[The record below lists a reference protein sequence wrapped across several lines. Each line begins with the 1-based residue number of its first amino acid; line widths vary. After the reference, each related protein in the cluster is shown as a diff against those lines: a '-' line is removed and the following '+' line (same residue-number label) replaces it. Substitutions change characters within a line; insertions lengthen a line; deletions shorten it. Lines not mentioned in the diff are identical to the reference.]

1 MGAVSLIRVVI
12 ADDQSLVREG
22 IRRLLELSGK
32 VDVVGEAVDGI
43 EALAV
48 IEKTRPDVLLLVI
61 RMPRLD
67 GVGVLRRLGRD
78 APPTLVLTTFDDAE
92 VSFQAIV
99 AGARGY
105 LLKNVTSASLVAA
118 IEALAAGGTYFQPAF
133 GETAR
138 ARLTDAPHPRF
149 AHLLPASRGEGA
161 RQEWLTEREIE
172 VLRLLA
178 AGNSNREIGTLL
190 HLAEGTVK
198 NHVSTILAKLGVRD
212 RTRAVLAALERG
224 FI

>member
-1 MGAVSLIRVVI
+1 MSRLIRAVI

-22 IRRLLELSGK
+22 IRRLLELSGR
-32 VDVVGEAVDGI
+32 VDVVAETRDGEETIAVV
-43 EALAV
+43 ARL
-48 IEKTRPDVLLLVI
+48 RPDVLLLDI
-61 RMPRLD
+61 RMPLLD
-67 GVGVLRRLGRD
+67 GIGVLRRLGNN

-92 VSFQAIV
+92 VSYQAIV

-105 LLKNVTSASLVAA
+105 LLKNVTSASLIAA

-138 ARLTDAPHPRF
+138 QRLATAAPEDSLMP
-149 AHLLPASRGEGA
+149 
-161 RQEWLTEREIE
+161 LTERETE
-172 VLRLLA
+172 VLRLMA
-178 AGNSNREIGTLL
+178 AGHSNREIGTLL

-198 NHVSTILAKLGVRD
+198 NHVSVILGKLAVRD

-224 FI
+224 LI